1 MSLPT
6 VIIPSRNAANLVA
19 CLGALRKHEPDCPV
33 IVVDDGL
40 EWPSD
45 VDWPI
50 DGVTLFEGVKPF
62 VFARNCNI
70 GIRAAGDSDVVLC
83 NDDAL
88 LESPGGFQLLQ
99 RAALSRPDIG
109 IIGATTNV
117 TGQPLQYRFGKVRCR
132 DCEDRAPFVECDEPG
147 IWHGT
152 SLGPHRCYFWDSL
165 RIVPHIAFVC
175 VYLPRR
181 TIRDLG
187 ARATYTAHSLGV
199 YDGRFTDGLDER
211 YCLDYGCDDADY
223 CEQVT
228 RAGLKVAVHDGC
240 YVDHGSLTS
249 TYRGDPRAAKSF
261 AQNYKLLMEKW
272 EKLESQL
279 K

>member
-6 VIIPSRNAANLVA
+6 VIIPSRNGANLWRCVEA
-19 CLGALRKHEPDCPV
+19 VRLHEPDV
-33 IVVDDGL
+33 RIIVVDDG
-40 EWPSD
+40 
-45 VDWPI
+45 VDWE
-50 DGVTLFEGVKPF
+50 VYSTLQHYAFVLGKEERIPGVKPF
-62 VFARNCNI
+62 VFARNVNI
-70 GIRAAGDSDVVLC
+70 GIRAAGDSDVVLL

-99 RAALSRPDIG
+99 NAAANWSDRVG

-117 TGQPLQYRFGKVRCR
+117 TGQPLQYRRTVG
-132 DCEDRAPFVECDEPG
+132 AG
-147 IWHGT
+147 
-152 SLGPHRCYFWDSL
+152 L
-165 RIVPHIAFVC
+165 RIVPHVAFVC
-175 VYLPRR
+175 VLIPFR
-181 TIRDLG
+181 TRNAL
-187 ARATYTAHSLGV
+187 SL
-199 YDGRFTDGLDER
+199 YSNGRGMTDGLLDER

-240 YVDHGSLTS
+240 YVDHGRLTS

-261 AQNYKLLMEKW
+261 AQNYRLLMEKW
-272 EKLESQL
+272 GKLESQP

>member
-1 MSLPT
+1 
-6 VIIPSRNAANLVA
+6 V
-19 CLGALRKHEPDCPV
+19 
-33 IVVDDGL
+33 
-40 EWPSD
+40 
-45 VDWPI
+45 
-50 DGVTLFEGVKPF
+50 
-62 VFARNCNI
+62 NI

-99 RAALSRPDIG
+99 DACVFDESIG
-109 IIGATTNV
+109 VIGATTNI
-117 TGQPLQYRFGKVRCR
+117 TGQILQYRNSQMDGHLPV
-132 DCEDRAPFVECDEPG
+132 
-147 IWHGT
+147 
-152 SLGPHRCYFWDSL
+152 

-175 VYLPRR
+175 VLIPYR
-181 TIRDLG
+181 TRNAL
-187 ARATYTAHSLGV
+187 SL
-199 YDGRFTDGLDER
+199 YSNGRGMTDGLLDER
-211 YCLDYGCDDADY
+211 YCLDYGVEDADY

-261 AQNYKLLMEKW
+261 AQNYRLLMEKW
-272 EKLESQL
+272 GKLESQP